1 MVLISTRIE
10 LVVKRI
16 LDPELSEKIP
26 DYGELLR
33 VFCFVKLKLSKD
45 WSQTY
50 QGIIDTGAHTTVVP
64 YGIWKDA
71 EQEILG
77 KHYVK
82 GIVPEN
88 QLPVKVG
95 FLQCVLLDSR
105 GNFSKPLKI
114 KAFLA
119 LIDDIPLILGFKDLL
134 ENFEMRI
141 NPKVSSFLVE
151 L

>member
-1 MVLISTRIE
+1 MVLISTRIG

-26 DYGELLR
+26 DYGALLR
-33 VFCFVKLKLSKD
+33 IFCFVKFKLSKD

-64 YGIWKDA
+64 YSIWKSA

-95 FLQCVLLDSR
+95 LLQCVVLDSK
-105 GNFSKPLKI
+105 GNFSKPMKI
-114 KAFLA
+114 RAFLA
-119 LIDDIPLILGFKDLL
+119 SIDTIPLILGFKDLL
-134 ENFEMRI
+134 EDFEIRI
-141 NPKVSSFLVE
+141 NFKDESYLME
-151 L
+151 